1 MFHIIHTFINCVDT
15 TYVYIYIGDSEIQ
28 KQISE
33 QDTETDLEQ
42 DTETDLEQDTKTDL
56 EQDTE
61 TDIRTRYRNRSRTR
75 YRNR

>member
-28 KQISE
+28 KQIA
-33 QDTETDLEQ
+33 EQ

-61 TDIRTRYRNRSRTR
+61 IDIRTRYRNRSRTR